1 MRRGNELEVI
11 RNKIVELSK
20 YMGGLVWLTG
30 EVGTGKSRLLKEL
43 RGISGKRKVP
53 LYSGVCSP
61 SSEHPALDPFRDVLT
76 DILHIETETVDDDF
90 DSALQFLGHVG
101 LTQKKIDALR
111 GLLLRESGDQN
122 LQMAMWRAIEHLF
135 KGLSSE
141 YPIIIALE
149 DTHYLSGRHLNAV
162 MKLIRRLIASEAIL
176 FILTR
181 RGPVPEM
188 HRELGKVVS
197 LGPFDFSAQ
206 MRLIRHFIDAE
217 EIEPEVTELLLRT
230 CEGNPLY
237 LEQMIKHLLHENK
250 ITVEDGI
257 ASLQKKRI
265 KTNLPNSL
273 AALIAARIDAL
284 DPASKGALQL
294 ASAIGHT
301 FSAKLLGEAMGVDH
315 ETADDQLSQHARRA
329 KL

>member
-1 MRRGNELEVI
+1 
-11 RNKIVELSK
+11 
-20 YMGGLVWLTG
+20 
-30 EVGTGKSRLLKEL
+30 
-43 RGISGKRKVP
+43 
-53 LYSGVCSP
+53 
-61 SSEHPALDPFRDVLT
+61 
-76 DILHIETETVDDDF
+76 
-90 DSALQFLGHVG
+90 
-101 LTQKKIDALR
+101 
-111 GLLLRESGDQN
+111 
-122 LQMAMWRAIEHLF
+122 
-135 KGLSSE
+135 
-141 YPIIIALE
+141 
-149 DTHYLSGRHLNAV
+149 
-162 MKLIRRLIASEAIL
+162 
-176 FILTR
+176 
-181 RGPVPEM
+181 M

-315 ETADDQLSQHARRA
+315 VKPLMTQLSQHGLVVQNSNENVDQWSFASELVLESADRGVLGVQRRKYHGVIAEAIETMYAQDLAPWFHILARHCSKCDRD
-329 KL
+329 